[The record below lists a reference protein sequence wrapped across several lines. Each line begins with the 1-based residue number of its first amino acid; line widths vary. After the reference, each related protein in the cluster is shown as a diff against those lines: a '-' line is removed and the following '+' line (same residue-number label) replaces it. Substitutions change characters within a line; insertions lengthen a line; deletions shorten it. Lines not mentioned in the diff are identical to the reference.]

1 MFYTNWPNDV
11 HIGKHS
17 WTKNDVQFFVVKTNL
32 LDDHDSQIGELG
44 LYEEFLELVVIHIG

>member
-44 LYEEFLELVVIHIG
+44 LYEEFLEQVVIHIG